1 MNSARLQIPW
11 VNRHRD
17 TLAWLSWPLYMSGFV
32 ALYLWGIRR
41 GIATDTWVIA
51 VTVINFFIT
60 LLIEQILPRDP
71 AMNYLDD
78 RQSWNDV
85 GHGIMQGASKPLMQ
99 AIVIV
104 LFAGIANWRIA
115 HFGNLWP
122 SELPFV
128 VQVILAMLIGSF
140 MDYWVHRSYHLID
153 RLWWFHAIHH
163 DTPQMHIMKSA
174 RIHVGEE
181 IINSTF
187 KPMPLIF
194 LGAPTE
200 VIVFLGMWL
209 VFDGNITHANIHQ
222 RFPAW
227 FHYMYGT
234 VQLHNLH
241 HAVDRKYQDS
251 NFSGSMPLW
260 DIIFRTYNHPDKSPP
275 VPVMGIR
282 DNPVP
287 PKFIDQVLFPFK
299 AQLRIPPHPYN
310 SNSKQPP
317 TRSQ

>member
-1 MNSARLQIPW
+1 MNTTHFQIPW
-11 VNRHRD
+11 INQHRD
-17 TLAWLSWPLYMSGFV
+17 TLAWFSWPLYMSGFV
-32 ALYLWGIRR
+32 ALYLWGRAQ
-41 GIATDTWVIA
+41 GISTEVWVIA

-60 LLIEQILPRDP
+60 LIFEQILPRNP
-71 AMNYLDD
+71 EMNYLHDT
-78 RQSWNDV
+78 QTWNDI
-85 GHGIMQGASKPLMQ
+85 GHGIMQGASKPIMQ
-99 AIVIV
+99 SLVII
-104 LFAGIANWRIA
+104 LFAGIANWRIQ

-122 SELPFV
+122 NELPFIA
-128 VQVILAMLIGSF
+128 QVILAMLIMSF

-174 RIHVGEE
+174 RLHVGEE

-194 LGAPTE
+194 FGAPTE
-200 VIVFLGMWL
+200 IVVFLGMWL

-227 FHYMYGT
+227 FHYVFGT
-234 VQLHNLH
+234 VHLHNLH

-251 NFSGSMPLW
+251 NFSGSVPLW
-260 DIIFRTYNHPDKSPP
+260 DIIFRTYNHPDKSAHGE
-275 VPVMGIR
+275 MGIK

-287 PKFIDQVLFPFK
+287 PRFIDQVLFPFK
-299 AQLRIPPHPYN
+299 AQLRIPPHPYSSENIN
-310 SNSKQPP
+310 STSS
-317 TRSQ
+317 RSQ